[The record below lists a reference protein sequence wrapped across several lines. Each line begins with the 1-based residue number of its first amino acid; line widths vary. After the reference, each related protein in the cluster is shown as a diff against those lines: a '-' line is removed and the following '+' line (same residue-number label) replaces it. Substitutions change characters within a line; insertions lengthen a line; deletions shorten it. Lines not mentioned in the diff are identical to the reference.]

1 MSFEAPVPVT
11 NVILSPA
18 VSVSSSQS
26 VPASTN
32 PLKNASISTTP
43 ASPVV
48 IHSIP
53 SHKCPIYKETYIETD
68 IEAHVDTCLE
78 KINYVSYSS
87 FKSFM
92 EREKFSRNRKGKKVL
107 NVQRSNLVKDV
118 LAKCKLLLQDSI
130 TPLDVKFVEDP
141 NTIDVGGPLREMFT
155 VLYEQVPQYL
165 LCGKENQYA
174 FRHNALLVD
183 NSHFENLGKLMA
195 VWFSPSLSEPRNWSL
210 PLSWYILGSLQPIQS
225 VIFLYMK

>member
-1 MSFEAPVPVT
+1 MPFETPVPVT
-11 NVILSPA
+11 NVILSPT

-53 SHKCPIYKETYIETD
+53 SHKCQIYKETYIETD
-68 IEAHVDTCLE
+68 IEVHLDTCLE
-78 KINYVSYSS
+78 KTNYLSYSS

-92 EREKFSRNRKGKKVL
+92 EREKFSRKGKKVL
-107 NVQRSNLVKDV
+107 TVQRSNLVKDV
-118 LAKCKLLLQDSI
+118 LAKCKLFLQDSI

-141 NTIDVGGPLREMFT
+141 NAIDAGGPLREMFT
-155 VLYEQVPQYL
+155 LLYEQVPQYL
-165 LCGKENQYA
+165 LCGKENQHV
-174 FRHNALLVD
+174 FRHVAHLVD
-183 NSHFENLGKLMA
+183 NSHLENLGKLMA
-195 VWFSPSLSEPRNWSL
+195 IWFSPGLSGPRNWSL

>member
-1 MSFEAPVPVT
+1 MPFETPVPVT
-11 NVILSPA
+11 NVILSPT

-32 PLKNASISTTP
+32 PLKNASISTMP
-43 ASPVV
+43 ASPFV
-48 IHSIP
+48 IHSIS
-53 SHKCPIYKETYIETD
+53 SHKCPIYKEMYIETD

-78 KINYVSYSS
+78 KTNYVSYSS
-87 FKSFM
+87 FKSFI
-92 EREKFSRNRKGKKVL
+92 EREKFSRKGKKVL

-118 LAKCKLLLQDSI
+118 LSKCKLFLQDSI
-130 TPLDVKFVEDP
+130 TALDIKFVDDP
-141 NTIDVGGPLREMFT
+141 NTIDAGGPLREMFT
-155 VLYEQVPQYL
+155 LLHEQLPQYL
-165 LCGKENQYA
+165 LCGKKNQYV
-174 FRHNALLVD
+174 FRYDAHLVD

-195 VWFSPSLSEPRNWSL
+195 VWFSLGLSRPRNWSL

>member
-1 MSFEAPVPVT
+1 MPFEAPVPVA
-11 NVILSPA
+11 NLILSPA

-26 VPASTN
+26 VSARTN

-53 SHKCPIYKETYIETD
+53 SHKCPIYKEMYIETD

-78 KINYVSYSS
+78 KTNYGSYSN

-92 EREKFSRNRKGKKVL
+92 KREKFSRKGKKVL

-118 LAKCKLLLQDSI
+118 LAKCKLFLQESI

-141 NTIDVGGPLREMFT
+141 NTIDAGGPLREMFT
-155 VLYEQVPQYL
+155 LLYEQVPQCL
-165 LCGKENQYA
+165 LCGKESQYV
-174 FRHNALLVD
+174 FRHDAHLV
-183 NSHFENLGKLMA
+183 SKTW
-195 VWFSPSLSEPRNWSL
+195 VS
-210 PLSWYILGSLQPIQS
+210 SW
-225 VIFLYMK
+225 LYGFRLVCLDPGIGVYLCHGTS